1 MTEFAAETEVVETEA
16 QRQDRARRKA
26 VVQIARRFL
35 TRLGGLAR
43 QLQVHAD
50 TNNAVQGVLKEVLDD
65 FALLMA
71 SNQATV
77 IVFAEGHTFVNG
89 VWVRTT
95 GRAWESAVYLT
106 GALDRRNA
114 RGVRFNR
121 GAGPAQILAF
131 THKLRESAAWR
142 EPGEARDE
150 DIGIPGIQLLLKP
163 EDAEENKDRAKFR
176 EQASEV
182 FKEALLALDRK
193 AAPVLNVYQRRRQ
206 RALVLRL
213 VQMAEETPED
223 LLILTT
229 VRDATLPLV
238 AHNLMT
244 TILAISLG
252 RLMDLRRRDLVR
264 LGVCAL
270 NHNVGEALLPE
281 GLLAMTRKLS
291 ANEREE
297 LQRHPLMGM
306 RHLLEHYGYDIPIIE
321 RALASVEHH
330 IAFDGASGYPELGH
344 GAPHAFAR
352 MIAIAD
358 MFNALVSERPQR
370 SGFPPDQAMKLVT
383 RKSASLL
390 DPLLVRLFVR
400 MIGRYP
406 PGSLVELDTGEYG
419 LVIGPGAG
427 LEPLTR
433 PRVLLLTDDVGLELE
448 EPVAVDLGERHERR
462 RAWLRTVVRTQ
473 DPSNLAAPV
482 SRYLFADRV
491 ERRPLKLDIHDEE
504 LRARRRTT
512 GDLPR
517 FSQP

>member
-1 MTEFAAETEVVETEA
+1 MADSQSVIEVDSQETDA
-16 QRQDRARRKA
+16 QRRDRARRKA

-50 TNNAVQGVLKEVLDD
+50 TNNAVQSVLDEVHDD
-65 FALLMA
+65 FTRLLGNGKA
-71 SNQATV
+71 AV
-77 IVFAEGHTFVNG
+77 LVFAEGHTFVNG

-95 GRAWESAVYLT
+95 GRTWEAALYLT
-106 GALDRRNA
+106 DALDRRNA
-114 RGVRFNR
+114 RGIRLTR
-121 GAGPAQILAF
+121 ECGRAELLQA
-131 THKLRESAAWR
+131 THLIRESAAWR
-142 EPGEARDE
+142 EPTDAREE
-150 DIGIPGIQLLLKP
+150 DIGVRGVRLLLKP
-163 EDAEENKDRAKFR
+163 EETESDQDRAKFR
-176 EQASEV
+176 EAASEV

-229 VRDATLPLV
+229 VRDATLPAV
-238 AHNLMT
+238 AHNLMA
-244 TILAISLG
+244 TILSISLG

-270 NHNVGEALLPE
+270 NHNVGEALLPD
-281 GLLAMTRKLS
+281 GLIALTRTLS
-291 ANEREE
+291 DDERAH

-321 RALASVEHH
+321 RALASAEHH
-330 IAFDGASGYPELGH
+330 ISFDGSEGYPALGH
-344 GAPHAFAR
+344 GAPHVFAR
-352 MIAIAD
+352 MIAVSD

-370 SGFPPDQAMKLVT
+370 KGFPPDQAMKLVT

-390 DPLLVRLFVR
+390 DPMLVRLFVR

-419 LVIGPGAG
+419 LVIGPGQG
-427 LEPLTR
+427 LDPLQR
-433 PRVLLLTDDVGLELE
+433 PRVLLLTDPDGFQLDK
-448 EPVAVDLGERHERR
+448 PVVTDLGERHPRR
-462 RAWLRTVVRTQ
+462 RAWLRTVARTR
-473 DPSNLAAPV
+473 DPGNLAAPV
-482 SRYLFADRV
+482 SRYLFADRIEQV
-491 ERRPLKLDIHDEE
+491 PQNLDSADEA
-504 LRARRRTT
+504 LVRRRQQDS
-512 GDLPR
+512 GDVAAP
-517 FSQP
+517 